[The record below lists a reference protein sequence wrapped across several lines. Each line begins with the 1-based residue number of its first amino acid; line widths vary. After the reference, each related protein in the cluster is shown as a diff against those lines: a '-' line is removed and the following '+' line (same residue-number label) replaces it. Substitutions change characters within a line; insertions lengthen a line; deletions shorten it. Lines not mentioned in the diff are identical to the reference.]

1 MLPSTPRRLDH
12 AGVLVSDPEIAG
24 GTPIFRGTRVPVA
37 TLFEYLQAGVGI
49 DEILSDFPTLDRDDV
64 LTVLR
69 EAHHLV
75 IGEALPPA
83 AE

>member
-1 MLPSTPRRLDH
+1 MQHQVPRRLDR

-24 GTPIFRGTRVPVA
+24 GAPIFRGTRVPA
-37 TLFEYLQAGVGI
+37 STLFDYLQAGI
-49 DEILSDFPTLDRDDV
+49 SIHEILAEFPTLDRDDV

-69 EAHHLV
+69 EAHDLV
-75 IGEALPPA
+75 VGEALPPA

>member
-1 MLPSTPRRLDH
+1 MLHPAPRRLDR

-24 GTPIFRGTRVPVA
+24 GAPIFRGTRVPVS
-37 TLFEYLQAGVGI
+37 TLFEYLEAGVGI
-49 DEILSDFPTLDRDDV
+49 DEILSEFPTLDRDDV

-69 EAHHLV
+69 EAHDLV
-75 IGEALPPA
+75 VGDALPPA

>member
-1 MLPSTPRRLDH
+1 MLHTAPRRLDR

-24 GTPIFRGTRVPVA
+24 AAPIFRGTRVPVS
-37 TLFEYLQAGVGI
+37 TLFDYLEAGIGT
-49 DEILSDFPTLDRDDV
+49 DEILSEFPTLDRDDV

-75 IGEALPPA
+75 VGNALTPA
-83 AE
+83 TE